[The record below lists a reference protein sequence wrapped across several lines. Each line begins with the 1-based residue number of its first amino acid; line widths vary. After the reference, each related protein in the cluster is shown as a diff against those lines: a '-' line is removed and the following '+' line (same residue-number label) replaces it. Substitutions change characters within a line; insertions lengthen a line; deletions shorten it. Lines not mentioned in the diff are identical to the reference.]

1 MTIATGSTTKPL
13 VSVVLDGYN
22 ETKALGTARNTIEAL
37 KRQDFPLSR
46 VELIIAA
53 SAQQIRELEQL
64 YPSPAPFMAVKS
76 VVVEEGVYYQLK
88 NAGARLATGEII
100 AFTDSDVYPQPRWL
114 ASIVENIENG
124 ADGSVGLSL
133 FKGPRGWNAGGTL
146 QDIAVSI
153 TFGYILGEETNGQ
166 LPALRGFMDHNLAL
180 RAEAYHNCP
189 YREDQGR
196 TCASPLLF
204 RTLLQQGTKLALH
217 PKQQVVH
224 YFAWW
229 YWLKLHFR
237 YGYEVHRLRRLD
249 PHYPNQW
256 ITRSGPFEGVVTM
269 IWHMLLN
276 QPRWLRFA
284 KLRGYG
290 LLHRVALLP
299 VVAVMSFAAN
309 ASEMLGIY
317 ATMLR
322 PAEMRRWSEAF

>member
-1 MTIATGSTTKPL
+1 MISHPKTKPL

-22 ETKALGTARNTIEAL
+22 ETKYLGTARNTIEAL
-37 KRQDFPLSR
+37 KRQDFPLDR

-53 SAQQIRELEQL
+53 SAEQIGELEQL
-64 YPSPAPFMAVKS
+64 YPQPTPFMDIKS
-76 VVVEEGVYYQLK
+76 VAVEEGVYYQLK
-88 NAGARLATGEII
+88 NAGARIATGEII
-100 AFTDSDVYPQPRWL
+100 AFTDSDVYPQPQWL
-114 ASIVENIENG
+114 ASLVENIDKG
-124 ADGSVGLSL
+124 ADGSVGVSL
-133 FKGPRGWNAGGTL
+133 FKGPHCWEPGGTL
-146 QDIAVSI
+146 RHIAVSI
-153 TFGYILGEETNGQ
+153 TFGYILGEKTNGQ

-180 RAEAYHNCP
+180 RADAYRSCP

-204 RTLLQQGTKLALH
+204 RTLSQQGIKLALH

-224 YFAWW
+224 YFAWG
-229 YWLKLHFR
+229 YWLALHFR
-237 YGYEVHRLRRLD
+237 YGYEIYTVRRLD

-256 ITRSGPFEGVVTM
+256 ITRTGPFEGIVTM
-269 IWHMLLN
+269 LWHMLLN

-284 KLRGYG
+284 ELRGYG
-290 LLHRVALLP
+290 LAHRIVLLP
-299 VVAVMSFAAN
+299 LVAALSFAAN